1 MKRKQIIV
9 LGLVLVIITVGI
21 LQYNSGGSG
30 DLARAS
36 MTGGMLSDS
45 DTPLDEIPGAAVYV
59 SGDAGSDASTNTNPN
74 TGSEAITDTQT
85 TAQTGFFAQAK
96 MDRDKSRS
104 KQKEELKKLSENADP
119 VNPASLEAQEKLL
132 DVISRSEIETTVETL
147 IKQRGFEDVLVYMS
161 DTGNIDV
168 IVKAPSLSSKE
179 VAHISD
185 IVVRHAEV
193 SMDCI
198 TVKNVE

>member
-30 DLARAS
+30 DYARAA
-36 MTGGMLSDS
+36 MTDGIVSDS

-59 SGDAGSDASTNTNPN
+59 NADTGLDINAAESTEENAQIQT
-74 TGSEAITDTQT
+74 TTQT
-85 TAQTGFFAQAK
+85 GYFAQAK
-96 MDRDKSRS
+96 MDRDKARSR
-104 KQKEELKKLSENADP
+104 QKEELKKLSENADP
-119 VNPASLEAQEKLL
+119 ANPASLEAQEKLL
-132 DVISRSEIETTVETL
+132 NVIARSEIETTVETL

-168 IVKAPSLSSKE
+168 IVNAPSLSAKE

-193 SMDCI
+193 AMDCI
-198 TVKNVE
+198 TVKNVD